1 MKKFLTSNKLEI
13 NSDIANFEKR
23 LSKNKIKDIINT
35 NSLIDY
41 QIKMKKNDIKT
52 NKRKKDYIISID
64 NAFNKIKEKVRLK
77 QSKLLNQTKLA
88 EISNIKNISKEKTMN
103 NTFNTNNTNNTYS
116 NINNNMNQNSNSNN
130 TYINVAINNIT
141 EDDKSKNSELLN
153 DINKIEK
160 HTPKKI
166 EQIDLNN
173 LNMNNF
179 SENNKIN
186 KIRIPREYYTE
197 KDQIAELNKIRQD
210 LFNSSRKFYLHNSNK
225 TIINRLR
232 QLKSK
237 NIERELKQLGY
248 DFNNKKKFNL
258 YSELKRLPT
267 QICFGKGVSSMKEEK
282 EDKEIYEN
290 KFLKNLENKSKENQT
305 NKDNYYK
312 LLTKGFCGS
321 KKNINK
327 YDAVFENKLVVNS
340 NSMKKYEQKNQLI
353 TGQNMYP
360 LFKQKKILRN
370 ILPKEVDYNT
380 QFTIN
385 DVIDDEMHPLY
396 RYQKKNLTFHSGL
409 ISHEIDFL
417 FVKHFALGEM
427 VDKKKDVLNKKKD
440 EKFDILIK
448 LLIGKK
454 SDMRDEE
461 KKLTDRAKQ
470 KLIRRKY
477 LLKKFENAIKK
488 SFYQFR
494 RMKIDIRTFLNITR
508 YDIPISD
515 SDGMYLFKAIKD
527 GDIENIER
535 LIKKNYNYAL
545 FRDEFGQTAFHICA
559 KRNIYQIVLL
569 LISRL
574 GDIDAKD
581 IHGRTPLM
589 RAVEYGNLET
599 ISVLLFN
606 YADPNIEDNEGKKA
620 IDLLRFN
627 KNSENAI
634 EYKIE
639 RALKYARLVHLFN
652 RMMVNEKDFDTFVKN
667 SLKYLFK
674 EELNINFEELL
685 KTNTEVL
692 KDDDKK
698 YKK

>member
-103 NTFNTNNTNNTYS
+103 NTFNTNNTYS

-166 EQIDLNN
+166 EQIDLNI

-179 SENNKIN
+179 SENN

-267 QICFGKGVSSMKEEK
+267 QICFGKGVSSMKEEE

-290 KFLKNLENKSKENQT
+290 KFFKNLENKSKENQT

-312 LLTKGFCGS
+312 LLTKGFCSS

-440 EKFDILIK
+440 EKFDILMK

-574 GDIDAKD
+574 GDIDARD

-620 IDLLRFN
+620 IDLLRFK

>member
-179 SENNKIN
+179 SENNKL
-186 KIRIPREYYTE
+186 RIPREYYTE
-197 KDQIAELNKIRQD
+197 KDQIVELNKIRQD

-409 ISHEIDFL
+409 ISHEINFL

-574 GDIDAKD
+574 GDIDARD

>member
-179 SENNKIN
+179 SENNKI
-186 KIRIPREYYTE
+186 RIPREYYTE

-312 LLTKGFCGS
+312 LLTKGFCSS

-440 EKFDILIK
+440 EKFDILMK

-574 GDIDAKD
+574 GDIDARD

-620 IDLLRFN
+620 IDLLRFK

>member
-179 SENNKIN
+179 SENNKL
-186 KIRIPREYYTE
+186 RIPREYYTE

-440 EKFDILIK
+440 EKFDILMK

-574 GDIDAKD
+574 GDIDARD

>member
-179 SENNKIN
+179 SENNKI
-186 KIRIPREYYTE
+186 RIPREYYTE

-312 LLTKGFCGS
+312 LLTKGFCSS

-409 ISHEIDFL
+409 ISHEINFL

-574 GDIDAKD
+574 GDIDARD

-620 IDLLRFN
+620 IDLLRFK

>member
-1 MKKFLTSNKLEI
+1 MRKYIDNNKFEI
-13 NSDIANFEKR
+13 NPDIAFIEKK

-41 QIKMKKNDIKT
+41 QIKMKKNDIKI

-64 NAFNKIKEKVRLK
+64 NAFNKIKEKLRLK
-77 QSKLLNQTKLA
+77 QSKLLNQKKLT

-103 NTFNTNNTNNTYS
+103 NTFNTNNTYS
-116 NINNNMNQNSNSNN
+116 NTNNNMNQNSNSNN

-141 EDDKSKNSELLN
+141 EDEKSKNTELLN
-153 DINKIEK
+153 DIHKIEK

-166 EQIDLNN
+166 GQIDLK
-173 LNMNNF
+173 MDNF
-179 SENNKIN
+179 SENNNN
-186 KIRIPREYYTE
+186 KIRIPYEYYTE
-197 KDQIAELNKIRQD
+197 KDKISELKKVRQN
-210 LFNSSRKFYLHNSNK
+210 LFDSSRKFYLQNSNK
-225 TIINRLR
+225 AIINRLR
-232 QLKSK
+232 KLKSK

-248 DFNNKKKFNL
+248 DYNNKKKIKL

-267 QICFGKGVSSMKEEK
+267 QICFGKGISSMKEEE

-305 NKDNYYK
+305 NINNYHK

-327 YDAVFENKLVVNS
+327 YDAVLENKLVVNS
-340 NSMKKYEQKNQLI
+340 NSMKKYKQKNQLI
-353 TGQNMYP
+353 TGQNLYP
-360 LFKQKKILRN
+360 LFQQKKILRN

-385 DVIDDEMHPLY
+385 DVIDDELHPLY

-427 VDKKKDVLNKKKD
+427 ADKKKDILNKKKD
-440 EKFDILIK
+440 EKFDILMK
-448 LLIGKK
+448 LLIEKK
-454 SDMRDEE
+454 NDMRDEE
-461 KKLTDRAKQ
+461 KILTDRAKQ
-470 KLIRRKY
+470 KMLRRKY
-477 LLKKFENAIKK
+477 LLKKFEYAIKK

-494 RMKIDIRTFLNITR
+494 RMKIDIRTFLQITR

-515 SDGMYLFKAIKD
+515 SEGMYLFKAIKD
-527 GDIENIER
+527 GDLENIER

-574 GDIDAKD
+574 GDIDARD

-599 ISVLLFN
+599 ICVLLFN
-606 YADPNIEDNEGKKA
+606 YADPNLEDNEGKKA
-620 IDLLRFN
+620 INFIKLEKNSDN
-627 KNSENAI
+627 KN
-634 EYKIE
+634 EYNIK
-639 RALKYARLVHLFN
+639 RALNFTRLVHLFN
-652 RMMVNEKDFDTFVKN
+652 RMMVNEKDFDKFVKN

-685 KTNTEVL
+685 RTNAEVL

>member
-103 NTFNTNNTNNTYS
+103 NTFNTNNTYS

-179 SENNKIN
+179 SENNKI
-186 KIRIPREYYTE
+186 RIPREYYTE
-197 KDQIAELNKIRQD
+197 KDQIVELNKIRQD

-409 ISHEIDFL
+409 ISHEINFL

-574 GDIDAKD
+574 GDIDARD

>member
-35 NSLIDY
+35 NSLIEY

-103 NTFNTNNTNNTYS
+103 NTFNTNNTYS

-130 TYINVAINNIT
+130 TYINIAINNIT

-173 LNMNNF
+173 LNMHNF
-179 SENNKIN
+179 SENN

-282 EDKEIYEN
+282 ADKEIYEN

-312 LLTKGFCGS
+312 LLTKGFCSS

-440 EKFDILIK
+440 EKFDILMK

-574 GDIDAKD
+574 GDIDARD

-620 IDLLRFN
+620 IDLLRFK

>member
-103 NTFNTNNTNNTYS
+103 NTFNTNNTYS

-166 EQIDLNN
+166 EQIDLNI

-179 SENNKIN
+179 SENN

-440 EKFDILIK
+440 EKFDILMK

-574 GDIDAKD
+574 GDIDARD

-620 IDLLRFN
+620 IDLLRFK

>member
-103 NTFNTNNTNNTYS
+103 NTFNTNNTYS

-179 SENNKIN
+179 SENN

-312 LLTKGFCGS
+312 LLTKGFCSS

-440 EKFDILIK
+440 EKFDILMK

-574 GDIDAKD
+574 GDIDARD

-620 IDLLRFN
+620 IDLLRFK

>member
-179 SENNKIN
+179 SENN

-440 EKFDILIK
+440 EKFDILMK

-574 GDIDAKD
+574 GDIDARD

-620 IDLLRFN
+620 IDLLRFK

>member
-179 SENNKIN
+179 SENN

-409 ISHEIDFL
+409 ISHEINFL

-440 EKFDILIK
+440 EKFDILMK

-574 GDIDAKD
+574 GDIDARD

-620 IDLLRFN
+620 IDLLRFK

>member
-179 SENNKIN
+179 SENNKL
-186 KIRIPREYYTE
+186 RIPREYYTE
-197 KDQIAELNKIRQD
+197 KDQIVELNKIRQD

-440 EKFDILIK
+440 EKFDILMK

-574 GDIDAKD
+574 GDIDARD

-620 IDLLRFN
+620 IDLLRFK

>member
-103 NTFNTNNTNNTYS
+103 NTFNTNNTYS
-116 NINNNMNQNSNSNN
+116 NINNNMNQNSNSIN

-166 EQIDLNN
+166 EQIDLNI

-179 SENNKIN
+179 SENN

-248 DFNNKKKFNL
+248 DVNNKKKFNL

-267 QICFGKGVSSMKEEK
+267 QICFGKGVSSMKEEE

-312 LLTKGFCGS
+312 LLTKGFCSS

-440 EKFDILIK
+440 EKFDILMK

-574 GDIDAKD
+574 GDIDARD

-620 IDLLRFN
+620 IDLLRFK

>member
-173 LNMNNF
+173 LNMHNF
-179 SENNKIN
+179 SENN

-312 LLTKGFCGS
+312 LLTKGFCSS

-427 VDKKKDVLNKKKD
+427 IDKKKDVLNKKKD
-440 EKFDILIK
+440 EKFDILMK

-574 GDIDAKD
+574 GDIDARD

-620 IDLLRFN
+620 IDLLRFK

-674 EELNINFEELL
+674 EELNINFEGLL

>member
-103 NTFNTNNTNNTYS
+103 NTFNTNNTYS

-179 SENNKIN
+179 SENNKL
-186 KIRIPREYYTE
+186 RIPREYYTE
-197 KDQIAELNKIRQD
+197 KDQIVELNKIRQD

-574 GDIDAKD
+574 GDIDARD

-620 IDLLRFN
+620 IDLLRFK

>member
-103 NTFNTNNTNNTYS
+103 NTFNTNNTYS

-179 SENNKIN
+179 SENNKL
-186 KIRIPREYYTE
+186 RIPREYYTE

-440 EKFDILIK
+440 EKFDILMK

-574 GDIDAKD
+574 GDIDARD

-620 IDLLRFN
+620 IDLLRFK

>member
-103 NTFNTNNTNNTYS
+103 NTFNTNNTYS

-179 SENNKIN
+179 SENNKL
-186 KIRIPREYYTE
+186 RIPREYYTE
-197 KDQIAELNKIRQD
+197 KDQIVELNKIRQD

-312 LLTKGFCGS
+312 LLTKGFCSS

-409 ISHEIDFL
+409 ISHEINFL

-574 GDIDAKD
+574 GDIDARD

>member
-166 EQIDLNN
+166 EQIDLNI

-179 SENNKIN
+179 SENN

-312 LLTKGFCGS
+312 LLTKGFCSS

-440 EKFDILIK
+440 EKFDILMK

-620 IDLLRFN
+620 IDLLRFK

>member
-179 SENNKIN
+179 SENNKL
-186 KIRIPREYYTE
+186 RIPREYYTE
-197 KDQIAELNKIRQD
+197 KDQIVELNKIRQD

-409 ISHEIDFL
+409 ISHEINFL

-440 EKFDILIK
+440 EKFDILMK

-574 GDIDAKD
+574 GDIDARD

-620 IDLLRFN
+620 IDLLRFK

>member
-41 QIKMKKNDIKT
+41 QKKKKKNDIKT

-103 NTFNTNNTNNTYS
+103 NTFNTNNTYS

-130 TYINVAINNIT
+130 TYINIAINNIT

-179 SENNKIN
+179 SENN

-440 EKFDILIK
+440 EKFDILMK

-574 GDIDAKD
+574 GDIDARD

-620 IDLLRFN
+620 IDLLRFK

>member
-1 MKKFLTSNKLEI
+1 
-13 NSDIANFEKR
+13 
-23 LSKNKIKDIINT
+23 
-35 NSLIDY
+35 
-41 QIKMKKNDIKT
+41 
-52 NKRKKDYIISID
+52 
-64 NAFNKIKEKVRLK
+64 
-77 QSKLLNQTKLA
+77 
-88 EISNIKNISKEKTMN
+88 
-103 NTFNTNNTNNTYS
+103 
-116 NINNNMNQNSNSNN
+116 
-130 TYINVAINNIT
+130 
-141 EDDKSKNSELLN
+141 
-153 DINKIEK
+153 
-160 HTPKKI
+160 
-166 EQIDLNN
+166 
-173 LNMNNF
+173 MNNF
-179 SENNKIN
+179 SENN

-461 KKLTDRAKQ
+461 
-470 KLIRRKY
+470 
-477 LLKKFENAIKK
+477 LKKFENAIKK

-574 GDIDAKD
+574 GDIDARD

-620 IDLLRFN
+620 IDLLRFK

>member
-440 EKFDILIK
+440 EKFDILMK

-620 IDLLRFN
+620 IDLLRFK

>member
-116 NINNNMNQNSNSNN
+116 NINNNMNQNSNFNN

-166 EQIDLNN
+166 EQIDLNI

-179 SENNKIN
+179 SENN

-409 ISHEIDFL
+409 ISHEINFL

-440 EKFDILIK
+440 EKFDILMK

-574 GDIDAKD
+574 GDIDARD

-620 IDLLRFN
+620 IDLLRFK

>member
-166 EQIDLNN
+166 EQIDLNI

-179 SENNKIN
+179 SENN

-440 EKFDILIK
+440 EKFDILMK

-574 GDIDAKD
+574 GDIDARD

>member
-103 NTFNTNNTNNTYS
+103 NTFNTNNTYS

-130 TYINVAINNIT
+130 TYINIAINNIT

-166 EQIDLNN
+166 EQIDLNI

-179 SENNKIN
+179 SENN

-225 TIINRLR
+225 TFINRLR

-312 LLTKGFCGS
+312 LLTKGFCSS

-440 EKFDILIK
+440 EKFDILMK

-574 GDIDAKD
+574 GDIDARD

-620 IDLLRFN
+620 IDLLRFK

>member
-103 NTFNTNNTNNTYS
+103 NTFNTNNTYS

-130 TYINVAINNIT
+130 TYINIAINNIT

-166 EQIDLNN
+166 EQIDLNI
-173 LNMNNF
+173 LNINNF
-179 SENNKIN
+179 SENN

-312 LLTKGFCGS
+312 LLTKGFCSS

-440 EKFDILIK
+440 EKFDILMK

-574 GDIDAKD
+574 GDIDARD

-620 IDLLRFN
+620 IDLLRFK

>member
-179 SENNKIN
+179 SENNKL
-186 KIRIPREYYTE
+186 RIPREYYTE

-312 LLTKGFCGS
+312 LLTKGFCSS

-574 GDIDAKD
+574 GDIDARD

-620 IDLLRFN
+620 IDLLRFK

>member
-179 SENNKIN
+179 SENNKI
-186 KIRIPREYYTE
+186 RIPREYYTE

-312 LLTKGFCGS
+312 LLTKGFCSS

-440 EKFDILIK
+440 EKFDILMK

-574 GDIDAKD
+574 GDIDARD

-606 YADPNIEDNEGKKA
+606 YADPNLEDNEGKKA
-620 IDLLRFN
+620 IDLLRFK

>member
-166 EQIDLNN
+166 EQIDLNI

-179 SENNKIN
+179 SENN

-225 TIINRLR
+225 TFINRLR

-440 EKFDILIK
+440 EKFDILMK

-574 GDIDAKD
+574 GDIDARD

-606 YADPNIEDNEGKKA
+606 YADPNLEDNEGKKA
-620 IDLLRFN
+620 IDLLRFK

>member
-41 QIKMKKNDIKT
+41 QIKMKKNDIKA

-103 NTFNTNNTNNTYS
+103 NTFNTNNTYS

-130 TYINVAINNIT
+130 TYINIAINNIT

-166 EQIDLNN
+166 EQIDLNI

-179 SENNKIN
+179 SENN

-197 KDQIAELNKIRQD
+197 KDQIKELNKIRQD

-440 EKFDILIK
+440 EKFDILMK

-574 GDIDAKD
+574 GDIDARD

-620 IDLLRFN
+620 IDLLRFK

>member
-103 NTFNTNNTNNTYS
+103 NTFNTNNTYS

-179 SENNKIN
+179 SENNKL
-186 KIRIPREYYTE
+186 RIPREYYTE
-197 KDQIAELNKIRQD
+197 KDQIVELNKIRQD

-305 NKDNYYK
+305 NTDNYYK

-440 EKFDILIK
+440 EKFDILMK

-574 GDIDAKD
+574 GDIDARD

-620 IDLLRFN
+620 IDLLRFK

>member
-103 NTFNTNNTNNTYS
+103 NTFNTNNTYS

-179 SENNKIN
+179 SENNKI
-186 KIRIPREYYTE
+186 RIPREYYTE
-197 KDQIAELNKIRQD
+197 KDQIVELNKIRQD

-440 EKFDILIK
+440 EKFDILMK

-574 GDIDAKD
+574 GDIDARD

-620 IDLLRFN
+620 IDLLRFK

>member
-166 EQIDLNN
+166 EQIDLNI

-179 SENNKIN
+179 SENN

-440 EKFDILIK
+440 EKFDILMK

-574 GDIDAKD
+574 GDIDARD

-620 IDLLRFN
+620 IDLLRFK

>member
-64 NAFNKIKEKVRLK
+64 NAFNKIKETVRLK

-103 NTFNTNNTNNTYS
+103 NTFNTNNTYS
-116 NINNNMNQNSNSNN
+116 NINNNMNQNSNSIN

-166 EQIDLNN
+166 EQIDLNI

-179 SENNKIN
+179 SENN

-267 QICFGKGVSSMKEEK
+267 QICFGKGVSSMKEEE

-312 LLTKGFCGS
+312 LLTKGFCSS

-396 RYQKKNLTFHSGL
+396 RYQKKNLNFHSGL

-440 EKFDILIK
+440 EKFDILMK

-574 GDIDAKD
+574 GDIDARD

-620 IDLLRFN
+620 IDLLRFK

>member
-103 NTFNTNNTNNTYS
+103 NTFNTNNTYS

-130 TYINVAINNIT
+130 TYINIAINNIT

-179 SENNKIN
+179 SENN

-305 NKDNYYK
+305 NKNNYYK

-440 EKFDILIK
+440 EKFDILMK

-574 GDIDAKD
+574 GDIDARD

-620 IDLLRFN
+620 IDLLRFK

>member
-103 NTFNTNNTNNTYS
+103 NTFNTNNTYS

-141 EDDKSKNSELLN
+141 EDEKSKNSELLN

-166 EQIDLNN
+166 EQIDLNI

-179 SENNKIN
+179 SENN

-440 EKFDILIK
+440 EKFDILMK

-574 GDIDAKD
+574 GDIDARD

-620 IDLLRFN
+620 IDLLRFK

>member
-179 SENNKIN
+179 SENN

-440 EKFDILIK
+440 EKFDILMK

-470 KLIRRKY
+470 KLMRRKY

-574 GDIDAKD
+574 GDIDARD

-606 YADPNIEDNEGKKA
+606 YADPNIEEKKKKKA
-620 IDLLRFN
+620 IDLLRFK

>member
-103 NTFNTNNTNNTYS
+103 NTFNTNNTYS

-130 TYINVAINNIT
+130 TYINVAINNII

-166 EQIDLNN
+166 EQIDLNI

-179 SENNKIN
+179 SENN

-440 EKFDILIK
+440 EKFDILMK

-574 GDIDAKD
+574 GDIDARD

-620 IDLLRFN
+620 IDLLRFK